1 MFININILKLSYI
14 LSLLLDTQYKMDLSN
29 MDTEQDISIV
39 KAGSMDYIGYSM
51 RLFMNSSKDVE
62 THERCPL
69 QHNHSEEQVYQL
81 LLNYYL
87 IYLEKILIKKNLKDF
102 YRQKMELLKHHFID
116 HQKHH

>member
-87 IYLEKILIKKNLKDF
+87 IYLVKILMTENLKDF
-102 YRQKMELLKHHFID
+102 YLPKMVPLKHHFKG
-116 HQKHH
+116 HQMHH